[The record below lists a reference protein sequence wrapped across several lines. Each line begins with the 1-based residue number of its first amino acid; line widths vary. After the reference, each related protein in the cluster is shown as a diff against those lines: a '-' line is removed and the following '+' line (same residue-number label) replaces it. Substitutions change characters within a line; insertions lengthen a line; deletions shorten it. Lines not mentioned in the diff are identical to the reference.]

1 MGDALDHLANRT
13 KMEWQCNLNIDYQ
26 PKKNHRRTSIICTI
40 GAFNV
45 NWSLPGRV
53 VGRLDAN

>member
-13 KMEWQCNLNIDYQ
+13 KLEWQCNLNIDYV

-40 GAFNV
+40 GVSMENKCIHAGMTF
-45 NWSLPGRV
+45 
-53 VGRLDAN
+53 